1 MATYTVEE
9 IIRIAKVSGYLTAND
24 IATGALSGEKLDPDW
39 NVRLYLERKA
49 VEWMYRHDPAYPT
62 LTSTANYLFALCGG
76 YGRRAAV
83 VLAAGGAGSVVSPI
97 SPASDSL
104 AAEGDFVYL
113 IPIKGTDF
121 YSATEYRDTRIV
133 GEEVQVFW
141 NEANRYLTPLEFTY
155 TPNGIQILSG
165 ATGIEGFDATTTHAD
180 ATFKIY
186 LVHPDLP
193 AGTVTVTPGEGGG
206 SASSGTPVTFT
217 GDGTY
222 ALGAGQVLEYIIVLA
237 ATNAS
242 AFKIG
247 ATAGGS
253 ELLPE
258 SEILTTGSLF
268 TLHRYSYVGETLY
281 LGGVPAGTTIVFFT
295 KAVNLT

>member
-141 NEANRYLTPLEFTY
+141 NEANRYLTSSEFTY
-155 TPNGIQILSG
+155 TPNGIQILDG
-165 ATGIEGFDATTTHAD
+165 ATGIEDFDATTTHAD

-193 AGTVTVTPGEGGG
+193 AGTTTVTDG
-206 SASSGTPVTFT
+206 SGASTSGTSIAYE
-217 GDGTY
+217 GDATY
-222 ALGAGQVLEYIIVLA
+222 ALGANTVLDYMIVFPGSN
-237 ATNAS
+237 ATL
-242 AFKIG
+242 KIG
-247 ATAGGS
+247 TTLGG
-253 ELLPE
+253 EEVLPE
-258 SEILTTGSLF
+258 QDVLTTG
-268 TLHRYSYVGETLY
+268 TLISPRRYSIGGETLY
-281 LGGVPAGTTIVFFT
+281 LTGLPAGSRITYFTTT
-295 KAVNLT
+295 PNLS

>member
-24 IATGALSGEKLDPDW
+24 IAKGALYGEKLDPDW

-49 VEWMYRHDPAYPT
+49 VEWMYRHDPSYPT
-62 LTSTANYLFALCGG
+62 LTATANYLFALCGG
-76 YGRRAAV
+76 YGKKAAV

-104 AAEGDFVYL
+104 ATEGDFVYL

-155 TPNGIQILSG
+155 TPNGIQILAG
-165 ATGIEGFDATTTHAD
+165 ATGIEGFDAQSTHAD

-193 AGTVTVTPGEGGG
+193 QGTVTVTPGESGG
-206 SASSGTPVTFT
+206 STSSGTSVAYAGGPA
-217 GDGTY
+217 TY
-222 ALGAGQVLEYIIVLA
+222 ALSANTVLDYMIVFPGSN
-237 ATNAS
+237 ATL
-242 AFKIG
+242 KIG
-247 ATAGGS
+247 TTLGG
-253 ELLPE
+253 EEILPE
-258 SEILTTGSLF
+258 VDVLTTG
-268 TLHRYSYVGETLY
+268 TLISPRRYSIGGETLY
-281 LGGVPAGTTIVFFT
+281 LTGLPSGSRITYFTTT
-295 KAVNLT
+295 PNLS